1 MSDIEAGSI
10 GAGVA
15 PSPVPPRRSDPEL
28 VPQSGFRQ
36 GVAALLRDRSAMVGL
51 VVLLIALAAAILAPV
66 IAPYDP
72 NIGDSHALL
81 ASPLTQGHILGTD
94 QQGRDIL
101 SRILFGARL
110 AFPEA
115 MIPVIAAGLAG
126 MLLGLIGGFF
136 KGFVGEII
144 MRSLDV
150 LFAIPM
156 VLLAIA
162 IATTLGSGLPTVILS
177 MAVVITPYIARVVA
191 TTAAQIRSAPF
202 VDAARCAGFSELRIL
217 RREILPHAI
226 PAVVVY
232 GTTNMGAM
240 VVFAAGFGFLGLGAP
255 PPTADWGAMISSGMQ
270 SLASAP
276 WVSAVPG
283 VAIVIVSL
291 AFNYLGDGLR
301 IALDPRLRNRH

>member
-1 MSDIEAGSI
+1 MSDVGEGVDR
-10 GAGVA
+10 AGVA
-15 PSPVPPRRSDPEL
+15 SEVRGGIVPDI
-28 VPQSGFRQ
+28 VPQSAFKQ
-36 GVAALLRDRSAMVGL
+36 GLAALVSDRSAMLGL
-51 VVLLIALAAAILAPV
+51 IVLVTAFAAAIFAPI

-72 NIGDSHALL
+72 NSGDGASILAPPFSPGHLL
-81 ASPLTQGHILGTD
+81 GAD

-115 MIPVIAAGLAG
+115 MIPVVAASIVG
-126 MLLGLIGGFF
+126 MALGLIGGFF
-136 KGFVGEII
+136 KGLVGELI

-191 TTAAQIRSAPF
+191 TTTAQIRSAPF
-202 VDAARCAGFSELRIL
+202 VDAARCAGFSEWKIL
-217 RREILPHAI
+217 RREILPHVI

-255 PPTADWGAMISSGMQ
+255 PPTADWGAMISNGMK

-276 WVSAVPG
+276 WVSTVPG
-283 VAIVIVSL
+283 IAIVIVSL

-301 IALDPRLRNRH
+301 VALDPRLRNRR

>member
-1 MSDIEAGSI
+1 MSDVDTSSGPVNASGR
-10 GAGVA
+10 VK
-15 PSPVPPRRSDPEL
+15 PVTSPHSA
-28 VPQSGFRQ
+28 FKQ
-36 GVAALLRDRSAMVGL
+36 GLHALLADRTAMLGL
-51 VVLLIALAAAILAPV
+51 VVLVIALLAAVFAPV

-72 NIGDSHALL
+72 DSGDGASIL
-81 ASPLTQGHILGTD
+81 APPFSPGHVLGAD
-94 QQGRDIL
+94 QQGRDVL

-115 MIPVIAAGLAG
+115 VIPVVFSALAG
-126 MLLGLIGGFF
+126 MFLGLIGGFF
-136 KGFVGEII
+136 KGFAGELV

-191 TTAAQIRSAPF
+191 TTTAQLRSAPF
-202 VDAARCAGFSELRIL
+202 IDAARCAGFSDWTIL
-217 RREILPHAI
+217 HREVLPHVI

-255 PPTADWGAMISSGMQ
+255 PPTADWGAMISDGMK

-276 WVSAVPG
+276 WVSTVPG
-283 VAIVIVSL
+283 IAIVVVSL

-301 IALDPRLRNRH
+301 IALDPRLRNRR

>member
-1 MSDIEAGSI
+1 MSEVRLGTERTALY
-10 GAGVA
+10 VA
-15 PSPVPPRRSDPEL
+15 SQPDMLPVG
-28 VPQSGFRQ
+28 GFGQ
-36 GVAALLRDRSAMVGL
+36 GLRAFLRDRMAILGLIVLAAAVLAALL
-51 VVLLIALAAAILAPV
+51 APV
-66 IAPYDP
+66 LSPYDP
-72 NIGDSHALL
+72 DAGDG
-81 ASPLTQGHILGTD
+81 ASILSPPFSAGHILGAD
-94 QQGRDIL
+94 EQGRDIL

-115 MIPVIAAGLAG
+115 VIPVVCAAIAG
-126 MLLGLIGGFF
+126 MSLGLIGGFF
-136 KGFVGEII
+136 RGVAGEVV

-191 TTAAQIRSAPF
+191 TTTAQLRSAAF
-202 VDAARCAGFSELRIL
+202 IDAARCAGFSEWRIL
-217 RREILPHAI
+217 RREVLPHVI

-255 PPTADWGAMISSGMQ
+255 PPTPDWGAMISGGMK

-276 WVSAVPG
+276 WVSTVPG

-291 AFNYLGDGLR
+291 AFNYVGDGLR
-301 IALDPRLRNRH
+301 VALDPRLRNRH

>member
-1 MSDIEAGSI
+1 MS
-10 GAGVA
+10 
-15 PSPVPPRRSDPEL
+15 RSDTLPGKVL
-28 VPQSGFRQ
+28 SQFRPDAAPQSAFKQ
-36 GVAALLRDRSAMVGL
+36 TLR
-51 VVLLIALAAAILAPV
+51 ALAADRMAMLGAAVLSITLLAAAFAPI

-72 NIGDSHALL
+72 NSGDG
-81 ASPLTQGHILGTD
+81 ASILVAPFSQGHILGAD

-115 MIPVIAAGLAG
+115 VIPVAVAALAG
-126 MLLGLIGGFF
+126 MFLGLIGGYFQ
-136 KGFVGEII
+136 GFLGELV

-191 TTAAQIRSAPF
+191 TTTAQLRSAAF
-202 VDAARCAGFSELRIL
+202 VDAARCAGFSDWRIL
-217 RREILPHAI
+217 RREILPHVI
-226 PAVVVY
+226 PAIVVY

-255 PPTADWGAMISSGMQ
+255 PPTADWGAMISGGMQ

-276 WVSAVPG
+276 WVSTVPG

>member
-1 MSDIEAGSI
+1 MSETRLETETTARYLAVEPDR
-10 GAGVA
+10 
-15 PSPVPPRRSDPEL
+15 PPASA
-28 VPQSGFRQ
+28 FRQ
-36 GVAALLRDRSAMVGL
+36 GLRALLRDRMAIAGL
-51 VVLLIALAAAILAPV
+51 VVLVSAILAALFAPV
-66 IAPYDP
+66 LAPYDP
-72 NIGDSHALL
+72 DIGDGASIFAPPFTTGHLL
-81 ASPLTQGHILGTD
+81 GAD
-94 QQGRDIL
+94 EQGRDIL

-115 MIPVIAAGLAG
+115 VIPVICAAIAG
-126 MLLGLIGGFF
+126 MFLGLIGGFF
-136 KGFVGEII
+136 KGIVGELV

-191 TTAAQIRSAPF
+191 TTTAQLRAAAFI
-202 VDAARCAGFSELRIL
+202 DAARCAGFTEWRIL
-217 RREILPHAI
+217 RREVLPHVI
-226 PAVVVY
+226 PAVIVY

-255 PPTADWGAMISSGMQ
+255 PPTADWGAMISGGMK

-276 WVSAVPG
+276 WVSTVPG
-283 VAIVIVSL
+283 IAIVLVSL
-291 AFNYLGDGLR
+291 AFNYVGDGLR

>member
-1 MSDIEAGSI
+1 MAMLGL
-10 GAGVA
+10 AV
-15 PSPVPPRRSDPEL
+15 L
-28 VPQSGFRQ
+28 VLTLM
-36 GVAALLRDRSAMVGL
+36 AAVF
-51 VVLLIALAAAILAPV
+51 APV

-72 NIGDSHALL
+72 DAGDGA
-81 ASPLTQGHILGTD
+81 AIFAPPFSPGHILGAD
-94 QQGRDIL
+94 QQGRDVL
-101 SRILFGARL
+101 SRILIGARL

-115 MIPVIAAGLAG
+115 VVPVVFAALAG
-126 MLLGLIGGFF
+126 MFLGLIGGFF
-136 KGFVGEII
+136 KGFAGELV

-191 TTAAQIRSAPF
+191 TTTAQIRSAPF
-202 VDAARCAGFSELRIL
+202 IDAARCAGFSEWRIL
-217 RREILPHAI
+217 RREVLPHVI

-255 PPTADWGAMISSGMQ
+255 PPAADWGAMISDGMK

-276 WVSAVPG
+276 WVSTVPG
-283 VAIVIVSL
+283 IAIVIVSL

-301 IALDPRLRNRH
+301 VALDPRLRIRH

>member
-1 MSDIEAGSI
+1 MIE
-10 GAGVA
+10 VDA
-15 PSPVPPRRSDPEL
+15 PTRSGKAFAPEQ
-28 VPQSGFRQ
+28 PDTTPDSAFKQ
-36 GVAALLRDRSAMVGL
+36 GLRALLRDRMAMLGL
-51 VVLLIALAAAILAPV
+51 IVLVLAVIAAIFAPLL
-66 IAPYDP
+66 APYDP
-72 NIGDSHALL
+72 DSGDG
-81 ASPLTQGHILGTD
+81 ASILVPPFSPGHILGAD
-94 QQGRDIL
+94 QQGRDVL

-115 MIPVIAAGLAG
+115 TIPVVFAALVG

-136 KGFVGEII
+136 KGFAGELV

-191 TTAAQIRSAPF
+191 TTTAQLRSAPF
-202 VDAARCAGFSELRIL
+202 IDAARCAGFSEWRIL
-217 RREILPHAI
+217 RREVLPHVI

-255 PPTADWGAMISSGMQ
+255 PPTADWGAMISGGMK

-276 WVSAVPG
+276 WVSTVPG
-283 VAIVIVSL
+283 IAIVIVSL

-301 IALDPRLRNRH
+301 VALDPRLRNRH

>member
-1 MSDIEAGSI
+1 MALF
-10 GAGVA
+10 A
-15 PSPVPPRRSDPEL
+15 PYL
-28 VPQSGFRQ
+28 T
-36 GVAALLRDRSAMVGL
+36 
-51 VVLLIALAAAILAPV
+51 
-66 IAPYDP
+66 PYDP
-72 NIGDSHALL
+72 NAGDGASILAPPFTHGHLL
-81 ASPLTQGHILGTD
+81 GAD

-101 SRILFGARL
+101 TRILFGARL

-115 MIPVIAAGLAG
+115 VIPVFFAALAG
-126 MLLGLIGGFF
+126 VFLGLIGGFF
-136 KGFVGEII
+136 KGYVGELV

-162 IATTLGSGLPTVILS
+162 IATTLGNGLPTVILS

-191 TTAAQIRSAPF
+191 TTTAQLRSAPF
-202 VDAARCAGFSELRIL
+202 VEAARCAGFSEWKIM
-217 RREILPHAI
+217 RREILPHVI

-240 VVFAAGFGFLGLGAP
+240 VVFAAGFGFLGLGAT
-255 PPTADWGAMISSGMQ
+255 PPTADWGAMISGGMK

-276 WVSAVPG
+276 WVSTVPG
-283 VAIVIVSL
+283 IAIVVVSL

-301 IALDPRLRNRH
+301 IALDPRLRNRR

>member
-1 MSDIEAGSI
+1 MSEVDAHARSGRIAMPAQPEM
-10 GAGVA
+10 
-15 PSPVPPRRSDPEL
+15 VPDSA
-28 VPQSGFRQ
+28 FRQ
-36 GVAALLRDRSAMVGL
+36 GLHALLRDRMAMLGL
-51 VVLLIALAAAILAPV
+51 IVLVLAALAAIFAPV
-66 IAPYDP
+66 LAPYDP
-72 NIGDSHALL
+72 NAGDGAVILVPPF
-81 ASPLTQGHILGTD
+81 SPGHILGAD
-94 QQGRDIL
+94 QQGRDVL

-115 MIPVIAAGLAG
+115 VIPVVVAGVVG
-126 MLLGLIGGFF
+126 MFLGLIGGFF
-136 KGFVGEII
+136 KGFAGELV

-150 LFAIPM
+150 LFALPM

-191 TTAAQIRSAPF
+191 TTTAQLRSAPF
-202 VDAARCAGFSELRIL
+202 IDAARCAGFSEWKIL
-217 RREILPHAI
+217 RREVLPHVI

-255 PPTADWGAMISSGMQ
+255 PPTADWGAMISGGMK

-276 WVSAVPG
+276 WVSTVPG
-283 VAIVIVSL
+283 IAIIIVSL
-291 AFNYLGDGLR
+291 SFNYLGDGLR
-301 IALDPRLRNRH
+301 VALDPRLRNRH

>member
-1 MSDIEAGSI
+1 MSTVGAPTRRPKLPDARHLHPSGSAPKSSFQQ
-10 GAGVA
+10 GLASLVA
-15 PSPVPPRRSDPEL
+15 
-28 VPQSGFRQ
+28 
-36 GVAALLRDRSAMVGL
+36 DRSAMIGL
-51 VVLLIALAAAILAPV
+51 IVLLIAVGAAIFAPW

-72 NIGDSHALL
+72 NAGEGAAILAPPLSPGHLL
-81 ASPLTQGHILGTD
+81 GAD

-115 MIPVIAAGLAG
+115 MIPVAAAAIAGTI
-126 MLLGLIGGFF
+126 LGLLGGFF
-136 KGFVGEII
+136 KGIVGEII

-191 TTAAQIRSAPF
+191 TTTAQIRSAPF
-202 VDAARCAGFSELRIL
+202 VDAARCAGFSEWRIL
-217 RREILPHAI
+217 RREILPHVI
-226 PAVVVY
+226 PSVVVY

-255 PPTADWGAMISSGMQ
+255 PPAADWGAMISDGMK
-270 SLASAP
+270 SLGSAP
-276 WVSAVPG
+276 WVSTMPG
-283 VAIVIVSL
+283 IAIVAVSL

-301 IALDPRLRNRH
+301 VALDPRLRNRR

>member
-1 MSDIEAGSI
+1 MSAIGTKRGIGKADLPAQAEAEPAS
-10 GAGVA
+10 A
-15 PSPVPPRRSDPEL
+15 
-28 VPQSGFRQ
+28 FRQ
-36 GVAALLRDRSAMVGL
+36 GWRALLADRMAMLGL
-51 VVLLIALAAAILAPV
+51 VVLVLALLAAAFAPEL
-66 IAPYDP
+66 APYDP
-72 NIGDSHALL
+72 DAGDGASIL
-81 ASPLTQGHILGTD
+81 APPFSPGHILGAD
-94 QQGRDIL
+94 QQGRDVL

-115 MIPVIAAGLAG
+115 VIPVLFAALAG
-126 MLLGLIGGFF
+126 MVLGLIGGFF
-136 KGFVGEII
+136 KGFVGEFV
-144 MRSLDV
+144 MRALDV

-191 TTAAQIRSAPF
+191 TTTSQLRSAPF
-202 VDAARCAGFSELRIL
+202 IDAARCAGFSEWRLL
-217 RREILPHAI
+217 RREALPHVI

-255 PPTADWGAMISSGMQ
+255 PPAADWGAMISGGMK

-276 WVSAVPG
+276 WVSTVPG
-283 VAIVIVSL
+283 IAIVIVSL

-301 IALDPRLRNRH
+301 VALDPRLRTRH

>member
-1 MSDIEAGSI
+1 MTDINTLSG
-10 GAGVA
+10 
-15 PSPVPPRRSDPEL
+15 PVNA
-28 VPQSGFRQ
+28 SGRVKPDTLPHSAFKQ
-36 GVAALLRDRSAMVGL
+36 GLHALLADRTAMLGL
-51 VVLLIALAAAILAPV
+51 VVLVIALLAAVFAPV

-72 NIGDSHALL
+72 DSGDGASIL
-81 ASPLTQGHILGTD
+81 APPFSPGHVLGAD
-94 QQGRDIL
+94 QQGRDVL

-115 MIPVIAAGLAG
+115 VIPVVFSALAG
-126 MLLGLIGGFF
+126 MFLGLIGGFF
-136 KGFVGEII
+136 KGFAGELV

-191 TTAAQIRSAPF
+191 TTTAQLRSAPF
-202 VDAARCAGFSELRIL
+202 IDAARCAGFSDWTIL
-217 RREILPHAI
+217 RREVLPHVI

-255 PPTADWGAMISSGMQ
+255 PPTSDWGAMISDGMK

-276 WVSAVPG
+276 WVSTVPG
-283 VAIVIVSL
+283 IAIVVVSL

-301 IALDPRLRNRH
+301 IALDPRLRNWR